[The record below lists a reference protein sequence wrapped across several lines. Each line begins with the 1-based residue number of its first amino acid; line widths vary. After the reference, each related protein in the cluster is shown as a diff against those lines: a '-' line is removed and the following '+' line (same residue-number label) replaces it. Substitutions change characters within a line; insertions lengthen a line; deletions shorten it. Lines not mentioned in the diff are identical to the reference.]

1 MTAVASATDRTAP
14 APVRSVGLAHVVR
27 AEWTKLWSVR
37 STTWSLLALVVVT
50 VGFSALICWGAASNA
65 DTMSPQDRATFDATT
80 ISLAGLSLGQLA
92 MAVLGVLAISSEY
105 STGGIRTTLV
115 AVPNRSRLLLAK
127 AVVVT
132 VVAFAVGTLA
142 CFASFFVG
150 QLVLGHYGLSTTL
163 GQPHVLRAVIGGGLY
178 LLMSG
183 LFGFALGAV
192 LRHSAGS
199 IVATVA
205 LLLVVPPLLNLLP
218 GSWGHTI
225 TNYFTSNAG
234 QQITNATNRDPT
246 VLSPW
251 HGYLAFAVETLL
263 VFLVGLVLI
272 RRRDA

>member
-1 MTAVASATDRTAP
+1 MTAVASATDRPATAP
-14 APVRSVGLAHVVR
+14 GRSVGLPQVIR
-27 AEWTKLWSVR
+27 SEWTKLWSVR

-50 VGFSALICWGAASNA
+50 VGFSALFCWGAAASA
-65 DTMSPQDRATFDATT
+65 DTLSPQERATFDATT
-80 ISLAGLSLGQLA
+80 VSLSGLSLGQLA
-92 MAVLGVLAISSEY
+92 MAVMGVLAISSEY

-115 AVPNRSRLLLAK
+115 AVPNRERLLLAK

-132 VVAFAVGTLA
+132 VVALGVGTIA

-150 QLVLGHYGLSTTL
+150 QVVLGHYGMSTTL

-218 GSWGHTI
+218 GTWGHTI
-225 TNYFTSNAG
+225 TKYFTSNAG

-246 VLSPW
+246 LLSPW
-251 HGYLAFAVETLL
+251 HGYLAFAAETLL